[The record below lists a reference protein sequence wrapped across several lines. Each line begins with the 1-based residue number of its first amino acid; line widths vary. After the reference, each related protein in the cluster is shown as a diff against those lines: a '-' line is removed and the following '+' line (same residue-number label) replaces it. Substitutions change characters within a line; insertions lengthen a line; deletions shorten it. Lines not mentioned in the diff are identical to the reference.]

1 MYYSVIFVIFVI
13 MIAYS
18 FKLYRT
24 DKTKH
29 LDRMLGEAAWIWNL
43 ALSIQKRY
51 YRMTGKYV
59 STVDMQKHFA
69 KRHKPTRLHSQSV
82 QEILQRQDE
91 AYQRFFK
98 HLSVRPPKFRRA
110 KDFTSIVF
118 KLNGGYRLSDNRFT
132 INKIHKTFKF
142 SKSWDIEGNVKRLT
156 VKRNRLG
163 EYFIVVTTDT
173 ESKSY
178 VKSRK
183 GASVG
188 MDFGLKHYLTLSD
201 GGVIDCPLF
210 LKDNLTEY
218 RRLSRNLSKC
228 QRGSSN
234 RERKRKQLDRL
245 FLDIRHKRE
254 DFQWK
259 LSHTL
264 CRKYDEIF
272 LEDLNLT
279 GMCRRWGRKMSDLAF
294 GDFVLKLEYI
304 ASKYGVV
311 VHKIDRF
318 YPSSKTCSCCGHI
331 YRDLRLSERSWVCPE
346 CHSMLD
352 RDLNA
357 SINIYRKGVSD
368 LGSDSKTL
376 VGFPLGAVTLAT
388 QESCRL

>member
-1 MYYSVIFVIFVI
+1 

-24 DKTKH
+24 DKTKY

-43 ALSIQKRY
+43 ALAIQKRY

-69 KRHKPTRLHSQSV
+69 KRHKSIRLHSQSV
-82 QEILQRQDE
+82 QEVLQRQDE
-91 AYQRFFK
+91 AYIRFFK
-98 HLSVRPPKFRRA
+98 HLAKRPPKFRRA

-118 KLNGGYRLSDNRFT
+118 KLSGGYSLSDNRFT
-132 INKIHKTFKF
+132 INKIRKTFKF
-142 SKSWDIEGNVKRLT
+142 SKSREIEGDIKFVT

-163 EYFIVVTTDT
+163 EYFISVTTDAV
-173 ESKSY
+173 SKPY
-178 VKSRK
+178 VKSHN
-183 GASVG
+183 GAGVG
-188 MDFGLKHYLTLSD
+188 MDFGLKHYLTVSD
-201 GGVIDCPLF
+201 GNTVDCPLF

-218 RRLSRNLSKC
+218 RRLSRKLSKC
-228 QRGSSN
+228 QQGSNN

-245 FLDIRHKRE
+245 FLNIKHRRE

-264 CRKYDEIF
+264 CRKYDEIY
-272 LEDLNLT
+272 LEDLNLI

-294 GDFVLKLEYI
+294 GDFVLKLEYV

-318 YPSSKTCSCCGHI
+318 YPSSKTCSCCGYI
-331 YRDLRLSERSWVCPE
+331 YKELRLSERSWVCPE
-346 CHSMLD
+346 CHSVLD

-368 LGSDSKTL
+368 LGSDGKTPI
-376 VGFPLGAVTLAT
+376 GFPLGAVALAT
-388 QESCRL
+388 QESHRL